1 MIWGR
6 PGRAPPDSFSEVL
19 LGDSVESGAWFDLEL
34 KKAVIIVVGQ

>member
-6 PGRAPPDSFSEVL
+6 PGCAPPDSFPEVL

-34 KKAVIIVVGQ
+34 KGRFYRCG